1 MFQVYLGDVEFAH
14 KSLWVR
20 RVRKWD
26 LSALSD
32 DPWAGAALS
41 LPAGGTVRRY
51 YKHGLSHGVLSV
63 LGVLTTEPQETTKQ
77 SAQLL
82 NRSQD

>member
-41 LPAGGTVRRY
+41 LPAGGTVRR
-51 YKHGLSHGVLSV
+51 
-63 LGVLTTEPQETTKQ
+63 
-77 SAQLL
+77 
-82 NRSQD
+82 